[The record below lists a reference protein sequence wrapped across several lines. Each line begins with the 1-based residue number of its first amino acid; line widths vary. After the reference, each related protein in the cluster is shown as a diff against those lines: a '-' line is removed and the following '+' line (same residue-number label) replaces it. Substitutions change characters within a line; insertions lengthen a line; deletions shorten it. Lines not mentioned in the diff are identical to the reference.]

1 MMRQK
6 AGKDPAPI
14 QGWNRYEVKDGQN
27 DIQEKPKR
35 TEKEQRVKNVIPS
48 AQRRYQEIH
57 GFQDDQ
63 EDQRGHHITG
73 GTSCCNKDMIPFGI
87 FQVTRID
94 GNRFRPTE
102 DKPSHD
108 EAHEREN
115 NAPDGVDMYERIQGH
130 SAQVTTGGIP
140 KPIRRPGMG
149 RLVNT

>member
-1 MMRQK
+1 MMGQK

-14 QGWNRYEVKDGQN
+14 QGWNGYEVKDSQN

-35 TEKEQRVKNVIPS
+35 TEEKQRVKNVIPS
-48 AQRRYQEIH
+48 AERRYEEIH
-57 GFQDDQ
+57 GFQDNQKDQ
-63 EDQRGHHITG
+63 CGRHITG
-73 GTSCCNKDMIPFGI
+73 GTGCCNKDMIPFGI
-87 FQVTRID
+87 FQVGGID
-94 GNRFRPTE
+94 GHRFCPTE

-108 EAHEREN
+108 ETHERDN
-115 NAPDGVDMYERIQGH
+115 NGSDGVDMDERVQSH